1 MNTQVPGGNRLTRR
15 ELLKLI
21 GVGATSTAVLA
32 ACGNAGTGSSKN
44 PGKVFN
50 GAWPYEVPPTGH
62 FNIVNGVT
70 NGLLFGGIYGDIIC
84 PSAGMYYWKTGKW
97 ENLLGEKWS
106 FDASANTFSLT
117 LKSGL
122 KWDDGKDVTS
132 KDLADSLWVLWI
144 MRNPMWNYFD
154 TVEETDTHTVTVHM
168 KVPSTIVE
176 RYVVRQY
183 IYSSATFG
191 QFADQAKS
199 LYSSGQTLDTS
210 AGKALA
216 QSFQSFRPPKIIAS
230 GPFNI
235 DIPTITNSQMELKK
249 NPTGFAANTVAF
261 EKVLLYNGETPV
273 VTPIVLQKKIDYA
286 THGFPPATVDQ
297 FKQERIR
304 ILRPP
309 VYSGYG
315 MYWNLG
321 KWPEFR
327 DVRVRQA
334 MVYALNRTQSATV
347 TMGQSATP
355 VKYMTGFADQF
366 VPDWMSASDIAK
378 LNQYQFSTDKATQL
392 LQQAGWTKS
401 SGGQWM
407 KADGSPAQ
415 YEILFPAEYADTSA
429 SAQDAASQYTKFGI
443 KVTGRSETFTQ
454 TPLDFDKGNF
464 DLMASGWGSSTSP
477 HPYFAYV
484 TNLLTDN
491 YPISLNNGGRGMDFP
506 LVQQTQQFG
515 QVDLSQLITNSGLGL
530 DQSNQKS
537 LVTKIALVFNELMPC
552 LPFSNRLGDN
562 PALEGVRVQ
571 KWPADSDPILQNAP
585 YGDNFTTMLI
595 LQGKLKPVPAT

>member
-15 ELLKLI
+15 ELLKLL

-32 ACGNAGTGSSKN
+32 ACGQASSGGSKN
-44 PGKVFN
+44 PEKAFD
-50 GAWPYEVPPTGH
+50 GAWPYQVPPTGH

-70 NGLLFGGIYGDIIC
+70 NGLLFDGIYGDIIC

-97 ENLLGEKWS
+97 LNLLGEKWG
-106 FDASANTFSLT
+106 FNASANTFSLT

-122 KWDDGKDVTS
+122 KWDDGKALTS

-144 MRNPMWNYFD
+144 LRNPMWNYFD
-154 TVEETDTHTVTVHM
+154 NVEETDTHTVTVHM
-168 KVPSTIVE
+168 KVPSTVVE
-176 RYVVRQY
+176 RYVARQY

-199 LYSSGQTLDTS
+199 LYKSGQTMDSS
-210 AGKALA
+210 AGKALG
-216 QSFQSFRPPKIIAS
+216 QSLQSFRPPKIIAS

-235 DIPTITNSQMELKK
+235 DVSSITNSQMVLKK
-249 NPTGFAANTVAF
+249 NPTGYAANTVLF
-261 EKVLLYNGETPV
+261 EKVVLYNGETPV
-273 VTPIVLQKKIDYA
+273 VTPIVLQKKVDYA
-286 THGFPPATVDQ
+286 THGFPPATADQ
-297 FKQERIR
+297 FKQEGIR

-315 MYWNLG
+315 MYWNCG

-334 MVYALNRTQSATV
+334 FVYALNRTQSATV
-347 TMGQSATP
+347 TMGASATP

-366 VPDWMSASDIAK
+366 VHDWLSSSDIAK
-378 LNQYQFSTDKATQL
+378 LNTYDFDTSKATAL
-392 LQQAGWTKS
+392 LQQAGWTKQGS
-401 SGGQWM
+401 QWIKSNGQ
-407 KADGSPAQ
+407 PAQ

-429 SAQDAASQYTKFGI
+429 SAQDAASQFTKFGI

-454 TPLDFDKGNF
+454 VPLDFDKGNF
-464 DLMASGWGSSTSP
+464 DIVASGWGSSTSP

-484 TNLLTDN
+484 TNLFTHN
-491 YPISLNNGGRGMDFP
+491 YPISQNNGGRGMDFP
-506 LVQQTQQFG
+506 LTQNTQALG
-515 QVDLSQLITNSGLGL
+515 QVDLTSLITNSALGL

-537 LVTKIALVFNELMPC
+537 LVAKIAIAFNELVPC

-562 PALEGVRVQ
+562 AALEGVRVQ

-585 YGDNFTTMLI
+585 YGDNFTTMLM
-595 LQGKLKPVPAT
+595 LMGKLKPVSAA